1 MVVEIVIAVVGLG
14 AGWLFGR
21 RGAARA
27 PKEPTCT
34 GYRALVIDEKG
45 KPGRQYSTMNDCR
58 GLRSP
63 TCMDGRCTMHCRE
76 SCKCDASNAPEF
88 IGRSQQR
95 SA

>member
-1 MVVEIVIAVVGLG
+1 MIVEAVIAAGGLL
-14 AGWLFGR
+14 AGWVLGR
-21 RGAARA
+21 QAARR

-34 GYRALVIDEKG
+34 GYRAIHLDEKG
-45 KPGRQYSTMNDCR
+45 KPTRFYTSFSDCKAT
-58 GLRSP
+58 RSP